1 MQLLPREDAAAA
13 GRVPVLDE
21 YGVLWRDDDWVALSP
36 IAARL
41 IGAFLA
47 APGKVLDRRALGRA
61 GWPGGVP
68 NERSVDS
75 RIKVL
80 RRRVAPLGVRI
91 YTVRGHGYLAEF
103 GTTS

>member
-1 MQLLPREDAAAA
+1 MQLLPREDASASD
-13 GRVPVLDE
+13 RVPVLDE
-21 YGVLWRDDDWVALSP
+21 FGVLWRGDDWVALSP

-41 IGAFLA
+41 VSAFLT
-47 APGKVLDRRALGRA
+47 APGRVLDRRTLGRA
-61 GWPGGVP
+61 GWPDGVP

-91 YTVRGHGYLAEF
+91 FTVRGHGYLAEF
-103 GTTS
+103 GVPR